1 MLRYIKKELDN
12 RSITENG
19 AVGYRTSGH
28 KLLDLNY
35 QVSSLRNADH
45 VVIERLF
52 EEAFHENPA
61 YALKWL
67 FFARDIRGGLGER
80 RLFRICYR
88 KLADLDAGLF
98 KHNLTNIA
106 EYGRYD
112 DLIQLLGINP
122 TIDDWIFKIIET
134 QLSFDLERIKSNKPI
149 SLLAK
154 WLPSENASSKSTKET
169 ARFIRTGLGLSSRDY
184 RRILSLLRKYIGV
197 LERQLCANEWE
208 NVDYER
214 VPSIANLKYKDAFM
228 RHDPERRTAYL
239 ESLSQGKAK
248 MNMAAAT
255 PVDIVSRYTRRRSF
269 GVGRIKD
276 YDKTLELAWENL
288 TGINVSDTLV
298 VADGSG
304 SMTTPVNK
312 SSTALDVANALAIY
326 TSEQNTGIYQNKYI
340 TFSSE
345 PQFVEF
351 KSNDSLHHKL
361 QIANEHNE
369 VSNTD
374 IEKVFR
380 LILFVAVQ
388 NDIPED
394 EMIKNV
400 LIISDME
407 FDKAQTCGWKSHP
420 NPLTPRLFDHIKELY
435 EEKGYKLP
443 KLIFW
448 NVNSRTKTIPMVENE
463 LGVTLVSG
471 FSQNV
476 LRMVMSNK
484 YDPYEVLIEQI
495 TSSRY
500 DRVRT

>member
-1 MLRYIKKELDN
+1 MLRYIQKELDN

-19 AVGYRTSGH
+19 AVGYSTSGSC
-28 KLLDLNY
+28 LLDLNY
-35 QVSSLRNADH
+35 QVSSLRNASTDT
-45 VVIERLF
+45 IERLF
-52 EEAFHENPA
+52 EKAFYENPT
-61 YALKWL
+61 YAVKWL
-67 FFARDIRGGLGER
+67 FFARDVRGGLGER

-88 KLADLDAGLF
+88 RLADLNINLF
-98 KHNLTNIA
+98 KANLTNIA
-106 EYGRYD
+106 VYGRYD
-112 DLIQLLGINP
+112 DLIHLLGIRP
-122 TIDDWIFKIIET
+122 ETDEWIIKIIEA
-134 QLSFDLERIKSNKPI
+134 QLTLDMERLKSNKKI

-154 WLPSENASSKSTKET
+154 WLPSANASSKKTKET
-169 ARFIRTGLGLSSRDY
+169 ARFIRTGLGLSSKDY
-184 RRILSLLRKYIGV
+184 RRILSMLRKHIGV
-197 LERQLCANEWE
+197 LERKLCANEWE

-214 VPSIANLKYKDAFM
+214 VPSLANLKYRNAFM
-228 RHDPERRTAYL
+228 RHDPERRAAYL
-239 ESLSQGKAK
+239 DSLSKGKSR
-248 MNMAAAT
+248 MNMKVAN
-255 PVDIVSRYTRRRSF
+255 PVDVVSRYMSSGIFRHSVRSH
-269 GVGRIKD
+269 
-276 YDKTLELAWENL
+276 DKTLELAWDNL
-288 TGINVSDTLV
+288 KDVNVSDTLV

-304 SMTTPVNK
+304 SMFTKVNK
-312 SSTALDVANALAIY
+312 TTTALDVANALAIY
-326 TSEQNTGIYQNKYI
+326 TSEHNNGIYKNKYI

-351 KSNDSLHHKL
+351 KSNDSLQHKL
-361 QIANEHNE
+361 KIALEHNE
-369 VSNTD
+369 CSNTD

-388 NDIPED
+388 NQIPQE

-407 FDKAQTCGWKSHP
+407 FDKAQTWGRGHP

-448 NVNSRTKTIPMVENE
+448 NVNSRTKTIPMIENE

-495 TSSRY
+495 TNPRY
-500 DRVRT
+500 DMVRT

>member
-19 AVGYRTSGH
+19 AVGYRTTGYA
-28 KLLDLNY
+28 LLDLNY
-35 QVSSLRNADH
+35 QVSSLRNTNEE
-45 VVIERLF
+45 VIGDLF
-52 EEAFHENPA
+52 EKAFHENPT
-61 YALKWL
+61 YAMKWL

-88 KLADLDAGLF
+88 RLADLDIGLF
-98 KHNLTNIA
+98 KRNLTNIA

-112 DLIQLLGINP
+112 DLIHLIGISEI
-122 TIDDWIFKIIET
+122 TDEWIIRIIEV
-134 QLSFDLERIKSNKPI
+134 QLNMDIDRMKANKSI

-154 WLPSENASSKSTKET
+154 WLPSENASSHKTKEL
-169 ARFIRTGLGLSSRDY
+169 AKFIRISIGLSSREY
-184 RRILSLLRKYIGV
+184 RKLLSMLRKYIGV

-228 RHDPERRTAYL
+228 KHDPERRTAYL
-239 ESLSQGKAK
+239 DSLSKGKAK

-255 PVDIVSRYTRRRSF
+255 PVDIVSKYSTFYR
-269 GVGRIKD
+269 VKE
-276 YDKTLELAWENL
+276 YDKTLELAWESL

-312 SSTALDVANALAIY
+312 STTALDVANALAIY

-361 QIANEHNE
+361 QIAFEHNE

-388 NDIPED
+388 NDIPQD
-394 EMIKNV
+394 EMIKNI

-420 NPLTPRLFDHIKELY
+420 NPLTPRLFDHIKGLY

-448 NVNSRTKTIPMVENE
+448 NVNSRTKTIPMIENE

-476 LRMVMSNK
+476 LRMVMSSK

-495 TSSRY
+495 TNPRY
-500 DRVRT
+500 DRVKT

>member
-12 RSITENG
+12 RSTTENG
-19 AVGYRTSGH
+19 AVGYSTSGSC
-28 KLLDLNY
+28 LLDLNY
-35 QVSSLRNADH
+35 QVSSLRNASTDT
-45 VVIERLF
+45 IERLF
-52 EEAFHENPA
+52 EKAFYENPA
-61 YALKWL
+61 YAVKWL

-88 KLADLDAGLF
+88 RLADLNIGLF
-98 KHNLTNIA
+98 KRNLTNIA

-112 DLIQLLGINP
+112 DLIHLLGIRP
-122 TIDDWIFKIIET
+122 ETDEWIIKIIEA
-134 QLSFDLERIKSNKPI
+134 QLTLDMERLKSNKKI

-169 ARFIRTGLGLSSRDY
+169 ARVIRIALGLSSKDY
-184 RRILSLLRKYIGV
+184 RKVLSLLRKHIGV
-197 LERQLCANEWE
+197 LERKLCANEWE
-208 NVDYER
+208 SVDYER
-214 VPSIANLKYKDAFM
+214 VPSMANLKYRDAFM

-239 ESLSQGKAK
+239 DSLSKGKSR
-248 MNMAAAT
+248 MNMKVAN
-255 PVDIVSRYTRRRSF
+255 PVDIVSKYTH
-269 GVGRIKD
+269 GYNTKQ
-276 YDKTLELAWENL
+276 YDKTLEMAWKNL
-288 TGINVSDTLV
+288 KDVNVSDTLV

-304 SMTTPVNK
+304 SMTVKVNK
-312 SSTALDVANALAIY
+312 TTTALDVANALAIY
-326 TSEQNTGIYQNKYI
+326 TSEHNTGIYKDKYI

-345 PQFVEF
+345 PRFVEF
-351 KSNDSLHHKL
+351 KSDDSLKEKL
-361 QIANEHNE
+361 NTAFDYCE

-388 NDIPED
+388 NQIPQE

-407 FDKAQTCGWKSHP
+407 FDKAQTLSWGRGHP
-420 NPLTPRLFDHIKELY
+420 NPLTPRLFNHIKELY
-435 EEKGYKLP
+435 KEKGYQLP

-448 NVNSRTKTIPMVENE
+448 NVNSRTKTIPMIENE

-476 LRMVMSNK
+476 LKMVCSNK

-495 TSSRY
+495 TNPRY
-500 DRVRT
+500 DMVRT

>member
-1 MLRYIKKELDN
+1 MLRYIQKELDN
-12 RSITENG
+12 RSTTENG
-19 AVGYRTSGH
+19 AVGYSTSGSC
-28 KLLDLNY
+28 LLDLNY
-35 QVSSLRNADH
+35 QVSSLRNASTDT
-45 VVIERLF
+45 IERLF
-52 EEAFHENPA
+52 EKAFHENHA
-61 YALKWL
+61 YAVKWL
-67 FFARDIRGGLGER
+67 FFAMDIRGGLGER

-88 KLADLDAGLF
+88 KLADLDIGLF
-98 KHNLTNIA
+98 KRNLTNIA

-112 DLIQLLGINP
+112 DLIHLLGIRP
-122 TIDDWIFKIIET
+122 ETDEWIIEIIKA
-134 QLSFDLERIKSNKPI
+134 QLTLDMERLKSNKKI

-169 ARFIRTGLGLSSRDY
+169 ARVIRIALGLSSKDY
-184 RRILSLLRKYIGV
+184 RRVLSLLRKHIGV
-197 LERQLCANEWE
+197 LERKLCANEWE
-208 NVDYER
+208 SVDYER
-214 VPSIANLKYKDAFM
+214 VPSMANLKYKDAFM

-239 ESLSQGKAK
+239 DSLSKGKSR
-248 MNMAAAT
+248 MNMKVAN
-255 PVDIVSRYTRRRSF
+255 PVDVVSKYISNGMFRHS
-269 GVGRIKD
+269 VKQ
-276 YDKTLELAWENL
+276 YDKTLELAWDNL
-288 TGINVSDTLV
+288 KDVNVSDTLV

-304 SMTTPVNK
+304 SMFTKVNK
-312 SSTALDVANALAIY
+312 TTTALDVANALAIY
-326 TSEQNTGIYQNKYI
+326 TSEHNNGIYKNKYI

-351 KSNDSLHHKL
+351 KSNDSLEHKL
-361 QIANEHNE
+361 QIALEHNE
-369 VSNTD
+369 CSNTD

-388 NDIPED
+388 NQIPQE

-407 FDKAQTCGWKSHP
+407 FDKAQTLSWGRGHP

-448 NVNSRTKTIPMVENE
+448 NVNSRTKTIPMIENE

-476 LRMVMSNK
+476 LQMVMSNK

-495 TSSRY
+495 TNPRY
-500 DRVRT
+500 DMVRT